1 MFESVRGRIQG
12 GKVIRLFVQA
22 GENLSQIK
30 IETFLSLYDDE
41 EKKKKITIMSLL
53 CNRYQKM

>member
-41 EKKKKITIMSLL
+41 EKKK
-53 CNRYQKM
+53 N